1 MEWLETDGL
10 GGFASGT
17 VAQIAVRGYHALLV
31 AAKSPPVHRMALVN
45 SLDAWLEIGSAKP
58 EIIHLTR
65 HCFTSPDAFN
75 GVVCPP
81 KGARVEVF
89 AADPW
94 PRWTLRASETVT
106 VENEI
111 FLTHGA
117 PNCVVSFRVR
127 GVPPSTPVKLCVRPL
142 LSGRDVHEM
151 HHENHAFDFTAV
163 QARHS
168 VVFHPYGEAVPAI
181 AMTADATYVH
191 SPTWYR
197 NFLYREDQARF
208 QNCVEDLAS
217 PGIFTF
223 DCAKGEALLVLSA
236 ITSSHHA
243 PAEDVH
249 AFVDQARIA
258 ETRRRKSFRTPLDR
272 AANQYI
278 VRRGEGSSI
287 IAGYPWFTDWGRDTF
302 ISIRGLCLATGRLA
316 QAESILS
323 AWAATIDRGMIPNR
337 FVDHGDPPEFHAIDA
352 SLWFV
357 IAAGEFLELATLHKH
372 TITDQKQL
380 ETAMLAI
387 VTAYRDGTRFNIAI
401 DQRDSLIRGGAPGF
415 ALTWMDARI
424 GTWCVTPRIGK
435 PIEIQALW
443 IRALHFVSRFAP
455 QWSKLQDAARKS
467 VAQNYFD
474 TALSSVHDCIDV
486 NFESG
491 HIDSALRANQIFAL
505 GGMGPSLFSREQT
518 AAALT
523 TIEQKLLTPM
533 GLRTLAPGEKN
544 YQERYEG
551 NREARDFAYHQ
562 GTVWP
567 WLLGPFV
574 EAWVN
579 HRGNTSAAKMEA
591 RKRFLEPLL
600 AASKTPGA
608 GGISIGHI
616 AEIADGAAPH
626 FGRGCPMQAWS
637 LAEALRLDAM
647 VLRI

>member
-10 GGFASGT
+10 GGFAMGT

-45 SLDAWLEIGSAKP
+45 SLDAWLEIGDGEP
-58 EIIHLTR
+58 EKIHLTR
-65 HCFTSPDAFN
+65 HCYTSPEVFN
-75 GVVCPP
+75 GIVHPA

-89 AADPW
+89 SSDPW
-94 PRWTLRASETVT
+94 PKWTLRASESIT
-106 VENEI
+106 VENEV
-111 FLTHGA
+111 FLTHNA
-117 PNCVVSFRVR
+117 PNCVMSFRVR
-127 GVPPSTPVKLCVRPL
+127 GIPPSTPARLCIRPL

-151 HHENHAFDFTAV
+151 HHENQFFDFTAT
-163 QARHS
+163 QAKQS
-168 VVFHPYGEAVPAI
+168 VVFQPYGDAVPAI
-181 AMTADATYVH
+181 AITSGGAYVH
-191 SPTWYR
+191 TPTWYR
-197 NFLYREDQARF
+197 NFLYREDQARS

-236 ITSSHHA
+236 ITPTHTA

-249 AFVDQARIA
+249 TFVDLARIS
-258 ETRRRKSFRTPLDR
+258 ETRRRKAFRSPLDR

-302 ISIRGLCLATGRLA
+302 ISIRGLCLATGRLG
-316 QAESILS
+316 QAESILT
-323 AWAATIDRGMIPNR
+323 AWAETIDRGMIPNR

-357 IAAGEFLELATLHKH
+357 VAAGEFLELARLHKH
-372 TITDQKQL
+372 PIVDQKRI
-380 ETAMLAI
+380 EAAMLAI
-387 VTAYRDGTRFNIAI
+387 VTGYRDGTRFNIAL

-443 IRALHFVSRFAP
+443 IRALHFISRFAP
-455 QWSKLQDAARKS
+455 EWSKLQDAAQQS

-474 TALSSVHDCIDV
+474 KSRSSLLDCLDV

-491 HIDSALRANQIFAL
+491 YVDRSLRANQVFAL
-505 GGMGPSLFSREQT
+505 GGLGPSLFSREQT
-518 AAALT
+518 AAALAT
-523 TIEQKLLTPM
+523 VEKHLLTPM

-544 YQERYEG
+544 YRERYEG

-574 EAWVN
+574 EAWVG
-579 HRGNTSAAKMEA
+579 HRGNSPAAKIEA

-608 GGISIGHI
+608 GGVSVGHI
-616 AEIADGAAPH
+616 AEIADANTPH

-647 VLRI
+647 VLKV